1 MKILL
6 TGATGFLGGHIAD
19 ALLAEGYEVK
29 AIYRNFPKN
38 YEKTPWFSAIEW
50 CKGELLDTHFLNKVV
65 ADCDAIIHAAAR
77 TDQYPSDLKSY
88 YDINVTA
95 TEILIKMAQTRKLRL
110 VFVSTANVFAP
121 TENGGTETNA
131 FCWENI
137 NSGYVTSKYLA
148 QKAVEKACNEGLDA
162 VIVNPTFMIGG
173 FDMKPSS
180 GAIIQHVLKEFL
192 VFYPKTGGK
201 NFIYVKD
208 AAMGVVKAL
217 QKGKSGRAYL
227 LANQNLDYLSFMQTV
242 AKLANY
248 KRIFVPLPTFLLIT
262 TGRIVSLVER
272 IFPTK
277 IPLNYANAV
286 LLTTHN
292 FYDAKRAI
300 QELSLPQTPIEK
312 AIKEAIDW
320 FEGIE
325 KTEEIFE

>member
-38 YEKTPWFSAIEW
+38 YKKTPWFSAVEW

-65 ADCDAIIHAAAR
+65 ADCDAIIHSAAR

-88 YDINVTA
+88 YEINVTV
-95 TEILIKMAQTRKLRL
+95 TEILIKIAQKRKIRL

-121 TENGGTETNA
+121 SESGGTEMNT

-148 QKAVEKACNEGLDA
+148 QKSVEKACNEGLNG

-217 QKGKSGRAYL
+217 QKGKSGRTYL

-248 KRIFVPLPTFLLIT
+248 KRIFVPLPTSLLIT
-262 TGRIVSLVER
+262 IGRIVSLIER

-277 IPLNYANAV
+277 IALNYANAV

-325 KTEEIFE
+325 KPEEIFE